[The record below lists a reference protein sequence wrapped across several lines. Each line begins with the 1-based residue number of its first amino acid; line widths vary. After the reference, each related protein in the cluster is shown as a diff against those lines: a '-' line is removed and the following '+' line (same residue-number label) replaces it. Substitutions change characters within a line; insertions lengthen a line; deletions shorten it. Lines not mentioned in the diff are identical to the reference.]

1 MNAVFGF
8 RIVREKFAFM
18 MWEFEGKDGQDG
30 VKRQENEN
38 GKEKARRRLKDQ
50 TAVAG
55 YTGESM

>member
-1 MNAVFGF
+1 
-8 RIVREKFAFM
+8 

>member
-1 MNAVFGF
+1 MDN
-8 RIVREKFAFM
+8 IK
-18 MWEFEGKDGQDG
+18 G

-55 YTGESM
+55 YIGESM